1 MASFLDDVLYA
12 FRQLRK
18 TPGFTA
24 VSVVTLALGIG
35 ANTAIFSLT
44 DQILLRLLPVSHPEE
59 LVVLRSPGETRG
71 HTWSDGLEGGTF
83 SYPMYKDLRDRNQ
96 VFSGLIA
103 RYPLSL
109 NVAGQGET
117 ERVAGELV
125 SGNYF
130 QVLGVN
136 PVLGRVFTSEDE
148 TAPGANAVAV
158 LSYGYWARHF
168 GSSLSMLNQQLVVNG
183 SLLTVVGVTR
193 PGFSGVEIGQVPDIF
208 VPITMKA
215 QMTPNWNGLED
226 RNDRW
231 VAIFGRVKPGLS
243 TPQAQSGVQPL
254 YHALLEF
261 EWPLS
266 KSLPADR
273 ERFVGRPLLLDPGA
287 RGRPIVQL
295 DAKKPLFFLTAMV
308 GLILL
313 IACANLAS
321 LLIVR
326 GEARQREV
334 AVRLSLG
341 ASERRILRQLFTET
355 LMLTAAGGA
364 LGIGLA
370 SWTIKIL
377 VTSLARSAAVV
388 GLKAGLDYRVLSFAI
403 AASVGASLLFGLAP
417 AFRSARVDLH
427 GALKEQ
433 GSSLSGTRTNVR
445 LRKSLIVCQVGL
457 TASLL
462 AGAGLFTH
470 SLVNLKQL
478 SLGIRTDHAIEFS
491 IAPGLNRYTTAR
503 TVALC
508 DRLQETIARL
518 PGVGSV
524 SAARIPVLTDS
535 DAGADVTVEGYIP
548 AADEELHFF
557 ENWVG
562 PNYFETLGIPLASG
576 REFRASDGP
585 DSPKVAIINRT
596 AARRYFAHRNPV
608 GLHLGFFGIAGVF
621 GAGNSLHPDIEIV
634 GVVEDSK
641 HTSVRGPIHPF
652 VYMPYAQDKSLSH
665 VTFYVRTALDPA
677 AMSRTLRTAVA
688 ELDPALPVYDLRTL
702 DQQLDDSLFADR
714 LVTALSL
721 CLGAL
726 ACLLA
731 AIGLYGVMA
740 YLVTR
745 RTREIGVRIALGA
758 TRENIAWLV
767 LREGLLLLLAGLA
780 IGLALAAL
788 AGHLIESELFGVKA
802 SDPLVFASVIGLLS
816 VIGLVA
822 GGLPARKAATLEPMN
837 ALRCE

>member
-1 MASFLDDVLYA
+1 MASFLEDIRYA

-24 VSVVTLALGIG
+24 VSIITLALGIG

-59 LVVLRSPGETRG
+59 LVVLRSPGATRG

-96 VFSGLIA
+96 VFSGVIA

-109 NVAGQGET
+109 SVAGHGQT

-130 QVLGVN
+130 QVLSVN
-136 PVLGRVFTSEDE
+136 PVFGRVFTSEDE
-148 TAPGANAVAV
+148 TAPGANEVAV

-168 GSSLSMLNQQLVVNG
+168 GANPAVLNQQLVVNG
-183 SLLTVVGVTR
+183 ILLTVVGVTR
-193 PGFSGVEIGQVPDIF
+193 PGFSGVEIGQAPEIF

-226 RNDRW
+226 RSDHW
-231 VAIFGRVKPGLS
+231 VAIFGRLKPGLS
-243 TPQAQSGVQPL
+243 PAQAHSGVQPL

-266 KSLPADR
+266 KSSAADK

-287 RGRPIVQL
+287 NGRPIVQL
-295 DAKKPLFFLTAMV
+295 DAKQPLLFLTAMV
-308 GLILL
+308 SLILL

-326 GEARQREV
+326 GEARRREV

-341 ASERRILRQLFTET
+341 ASQQRILRQLFTEI

-364 LGIGLA
+364 LGLGLA
-370 SWTIKIL
+370 SWTTKIL
-377 VTSLARSAAVV
+377 VTALASGAAVA
-388 GLKAGLDYRVLSFAI
+388 GLEAGLDYRVLSFAI
-403 AASVGASLLFGLAP
+403 AASFGASLLFGLAP
-417 AFRSARVDLH
+417 AFRSTRVDVH

-433 GSSLSGTRTNVR
+433 GSSLSGTRTNVL
-445 LRKSLIVCQVGL
+445 LRKALIVCQVGL
-457 TASLL
+457 TAALL

-470 SLVNLKQL
+470 SLVNLKRL
-478 SLGIRTDHAIEFS
+478 SLGLRTDHAIEFS
-491 IAPGLNRYTTAR
+491 IAPGLNRYTPVR
-503 TVALC
+503 TVAFC

-518 PGVGSV
+518 PGVESV
-524 SAARIPVLTDS
+524 SAARVPVLTDS
-535 DAGADVTVEGYIP
+535 DAGADVTLEGYVP

-576 REFRASDGP
+576 REFRAADGP
-585 DSPKVAIINRT
+585 DSPKVAIINKT
-596 AARRYFAHRNPV
+596 AAQRYFARRNPV
-608 GLHLGFFGIAGVF
+608 GLHLAL
-621 GAGNSLHPDIEIV
+621 GAGSGAHPDIEIV
-634 GVVEDSK
+634 GVAEDSK
-641 HTSVRGPIHPF
+641 HTNVRDPVHPF
-652 VYMPYAQDKSLSH
+652 VYIPYAQDKTLSH
-665 VTFYVRTALDPA
+665 VTFYVRTAGDLA
-677 AMSRTLRTAVA
+677 AMTRRLRKAVA

-714 LVTALSL
+714 LVTFLSL
-721 CLGAL
+721 SLGGL

-758 TRENIAWLV
+758 TRKNIAWLL
-767 LREGLLLLLAGLA
+767 LREGLRMMLAGLA

-788 AGHLIESELFGVKA
+788 AGRWIESQLFGVKA
-802 SDPLVFASVIGLLS
+802 SDPFVFGSVIALLS
-816 VIGLVA
+816 AIALLA
-822 GGLPARKAATLEPMN
+822 GGLPARKAATLEPMV
-837 ALRCE
+837 ALRYE